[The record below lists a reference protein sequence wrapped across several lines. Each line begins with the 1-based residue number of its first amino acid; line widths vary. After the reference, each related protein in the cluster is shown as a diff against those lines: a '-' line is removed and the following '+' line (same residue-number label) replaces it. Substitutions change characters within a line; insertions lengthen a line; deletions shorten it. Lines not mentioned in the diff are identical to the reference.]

1 METTSIQNPH
11 AIDSP
16 RSGWAQLGRRLLLGS
31 NCGELHAPFWCLSV
45 LLDKSQAAQ
54 GVSGRL
60 SQMNEWLR
68 TKRQISRVR
77 ATLLALGNRTE
88 NVVSESTNRPNIS
101 PKGYLE
107 TFILY
112 LIVTSNVVLKT
123 ILRSKAFF
131 LHANQKALNACVCSG
146 HIH

>member
-16 RSGWAQLGRRLLLGS
+16 RSGWAQLGRRLLFGFLLRRASCSTLVSVCSVGHIS
-31 NCGELHAPFWCLSV
+31 GCTRGFWKAFPDERVTKNEEADFKGESY
-45 LLDKSQAAQ
+45 
-54 GVSGRL
+54 
-60 SQMNEWLR
+60 
-68 TKRQISRVR
+68 
-77 ATLLALGNRTE
+77 RTE

-123 ILRSKAFF
+123 TKIKSIF
-131 LHANQKALNACVCSG
+131 LHANQKALNVCVCSG